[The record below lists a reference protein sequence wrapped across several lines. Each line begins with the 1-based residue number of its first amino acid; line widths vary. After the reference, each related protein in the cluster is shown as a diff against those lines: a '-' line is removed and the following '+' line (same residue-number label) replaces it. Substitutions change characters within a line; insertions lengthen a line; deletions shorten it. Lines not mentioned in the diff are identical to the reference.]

1 MLGTSNEAY
10 TTTTPSTLGTI
21 WRSTIFRVETP
32 HTNAAS
38 INSLRFK
45 LRVCPRT
52 IRAISSHDTM
62 PIATKINRIFWPK
75 KVTSRI
81 TKNMNGKELRIS
93 SKRIITESVLPP
105 R

>member
-1 MLGTSNEAY
+1 M
-10 TTTTPSTLGTI
+10 
-21 WRSTIFRVETP
+21 RVDTP
-32 HTNAAS
+32 HTSAAS
-38 INSLRFK
+38 INSLR
-45 LRVCPRT
+45 LRLSVCPRT

-62 PIATKINRIFWPK
+62 PIATKISRMFCPK

-81 TKNMNGKELRIS
+81 TKNMNGKEFRIS